1 MYQYQLGQVV
11 LVKGEKIIG
20 VVSYLGN
27 VHWDSDHNKKYVG
40 LTLSDPVENGHNGS
54 LKGKKYFECN
64 DKHGLIIPSQHI
76 SRRIEPPELLQ
87 KVTTLNNAFKECYN
101 QSQQMKQKYLQIRQT
116 LSRVNLNKYL
126 FLSYSIHVSVHHIYR
141 QSHKNNN
148 NANVP
153 LITLHTN
160 IIYVQYIHI

>member
-1 MYQYQLGQVV
+1 M
-11 LVKGEKIIG
+11 VKGEKIIG

-27 VHWDSDHNKKYVG
+27 VHWDSDSKKYVG

-76 SRRIEPPELLQ
+76 SRRIDPPELLQ

-101 QSQQMKQKYLQIRQT
+101 QSQQIKQKYLQIRQALT
-116 LSRVNLNKYL
+116 RVNSIIFMFL
-126 FLSYSIHVSVHHIYR
+126 FIIFINIYR
-141 QSHKNNN
+141 QSDKNK
-148 NANVP
+148 
-153 LITLHTN
+153 
-160 IIYVQYIHI
+160 II